1 MKISCIGKPTAV
13 KLSEIAL
20 EILQSQKFVSGA
32 TLSLEG
38 LFG

>member
-1 MKISCIGKPTAV
+1 MKISCIGKPTV
-13 KLSEIAL
+13 KLLETAL
-20 EILQSQKFVSGA
+20 EFQQSQKFVSGA